1 MRNNERYQVE
11 NLVNG
16 KIIDISV
23 TKIILNMLVTNR
35 NNQFSI
41 LSVPRPQIAFQLSLP
56 TLIVS
61 RTNTVDHDPDN
72 ISPLFPPTL

>member
-1 MRNNERYQVE
+1 
-11 NLVNG
+11 
-16 KIIDISV
+16 
-23 TKIILNMLVTNR
+23 MLVTNR